1 MAATD
6 TPDTDTPDT
15 DTPDTEAHDT
25 DTHDTDTHDPG
36 RTHAHPTDREYVA
49 VALVLA
55 AITAAE
61 VGLYYITSIPDP
73 LLIGLLCGMAL
84 VKFTLVALWFMHL
97 RFDSLIFRR
106 LFVTG
111 IALAVG
117 VYLIFL
123 ASLHVLE

>member
-1 MAATD
+1 MTAT
-6 TPDTDTPDT
+6 
-15 DTPDTEAHDT
+15 E
-25 DTHDTDTHDPG
+25 THDHQDQP
-36 RTHAHPTDREYVA
+36 HAHPTERQYVA

-73 LLIGLLCGMAL
+73 VLIGLLCAMAL
-84 VKFTLVALWFMHL
+84 VKFSLVALWFMHL

-111 IALAVG
+111 IALAAG
-117 VYLIFL
+117 VYLIL
-123 ASLHVLE
+123 LSSLHVMD

>member
-6 TPDTDTPDT
+6 THHDDS
-15 DTPDTEAHDT
+15 AHAG
-25 DTHDTDTHDPG
+25 PG
-36 RTHAHPTDREYVA
+36 AHAHPTERQYVA
-49 VALVLA
+49 VAMVLA

-61 VGLYYITSIPDP
+61 VAVYYVKSIPDP
-73 LLIGLLCGMAL
+73 LLIGMLCGMAL
-84 VKFTLVALWFMHL
+84 LKFSIVVLWFMHL

-111 IALAVG
+111 IVLAVA

-123 ASLHVLE
+123 SSLHVLD

>member
-1 MAATD
+1 MTVTD
-6 TPDTDTPDT
+6 TQHDTPAGEG
-15 DTPDTEAHDT
+15 PAAH
-25 DTHDTDTHDPG
+25 G
-36 RTHAHPTDREYVA
+36 HPSEREYVA
-49 VALVLA
+49 VAMVLA

-61 VGLYYITSIPDP
+61 VALYYITSIPDP

-84 VKFTLVALWFMHL
+84 VKFALVVLWFMHL

-111 IALAVG
+111 IVLAIG

-123 ASLHVLE
+123 SSLHVLED

>member
-1 MAATD
+1 MTA
-6 TPDTDTPDT
+6 
-15 DTPDTEAHDT
+15 T
-25 DTHDTDTHDPG
+25 DTHDHQDETHG
-36 RTHAHPTDREYVA
+36 HPTERQYVA

-73 LLIGLLCGMAL
+73 VLIGLLCAMAL
-84 VKFTLVALWFMHL
+84 VKFALVALWFMHL

-123 ASLHVLE
+123 SSLHVMD